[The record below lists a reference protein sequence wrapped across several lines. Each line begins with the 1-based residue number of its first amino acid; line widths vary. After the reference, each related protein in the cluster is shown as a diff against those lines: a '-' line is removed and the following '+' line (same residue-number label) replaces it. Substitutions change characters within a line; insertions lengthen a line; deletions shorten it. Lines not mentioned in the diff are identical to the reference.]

1 MIVIGLDHGNTNV
14 KGVSEEGELLRPS
27 AYALPDAFGEE
38 GLGTEK
44 QLKVKTY
51 TSNKFEKEQYVWGE
65 DVVEASMVIPTY
77 TTENRYA
84 QKSYRLLSEF
94 ALASLVS
101 DKKKTFDNV
110 LVVTGCP
117 SREKGTRME
126 TELEEVFNGGH
137 VVTVN
142 GATKIIEVSSVIVL
156 PQPLGTVLSLYL
168 DEEGYV
174 DDESYEEDYV
184 GVIDIGGGTTDLD
197 GIKGLKRQKEDTDT
211 IPYAMFK
218 VYEEISDYINDQ
230 NPEAGATVQ
239 SVEKQVL
246 KGSDSYVISK
256 RSSVDIKAVKE
267 DALRKYADLIIPR
280 ISTRWNNRAKFDKL
294 LLTGGGAEVMAP
306 YFKAWEKDIIVVK
319 DSQIANAKG
328 FFRYGKFKARG

>member
-27 AYALPDAFGEE
+27 AYALPDSFGEE
-38 GLGTEK
+38 GLGNGK
-44 QLKVKTY
+44 QFKVKTY
-51 TSNKFEKEQYVWGE
+51 TSNKYEKEQYVWGE
-65 DVVEASMVIPTY
+65 DVTEASMLIPTY
-77 TTENRYA
+77 TTDNRYA

-117 SREKGTRME
+117 SKEKGTRLE
-126 TELEEVFNGGH
+126 TELEEIFSGGH

-142 GATKIIEVSSVIVL
+142 GATKIIEVSNVIVL

-174 DDESYEEDYV
+174 EDESYEEDYV

-197 GIKGLKRQKEDTDT
+197 GIKGLKRQKEDTET
-211 IPYAMFK
+211 IPYAMYK
-218 VYEEISDYINDQ
+218 VFEEICDYIIGQ
-230 NPEAGATVQ
+230 HPESGATVQ
-239 SVEKQVL
+239 SVEKQIL
-246 KGSDSYVISK
+246 TGSDSYVISK
-256 RSSVDIKAVKE
+256 RSSIDIKAVKE
-267 DALRKYADLIIPR
+267 DVLRKYADRIIPR
-280 ISTRWNNRAKFDKL
+280 ISSRWNNRAKFDKL
-294 LLTGGGAEVMAP
+294 LLTGGGAEIMAP
-306 YFKAWEKDIIVVK
+306 YFKAWENDIIVVK